1 MSTEI
6 MNRQKAEAILAKNTT
21 VFLRRHPGSAIM
33 DIDGDLNLKEL
44 QALVWL
50 LRHCPDWEVGV

>member
-6 MNRQKAEAILAKNTT
+6 MNRQKAEAILAENTT
-21 VFLRRHPGSAIM
+21 VFLRRLQGSAIM

-50 LRHCPDWEVGV
+50 LRHCPDWEIGV